1 MQTESALEEHK
12 RWSGQAH
19 ANTSDRSVQV
29 LLDELPDFEESVL
42 PALETIVAQSLEQ
55 ALIEIMEEEEIKE
68 IRRRRQSF
76 QEQKLAELTVSK
88 MMNIES

>member
-1 MQTESALEEHK
+1 M
-12 RWSGQAH
+12 
-19 ANTSDRSVQV
+19 QV